1 MCITETTE
9 IRAVPSFH
17 FSAQLLQC
25 TVQLGIPIILS
36 LNENFSN
43 MFLDNIFLPLL
54 VFPINVYTSVL
65 RQHNFCI
72 FFKFKG
78 IFALI
83 ESNSPR
89 KENGSNRKIG
99 YSII

>member
-1 MCITETTE
+1 
-9 IRAVPSFH
+9 
-17 FSAQLLQC
+17 
-25 TVQLGIPIILS
+25 
-36 LNENFSN
+36 

-89 KENGSNRKIG
+89 KENASNRKIG